1 MSEGSTDT
9 VWIHLD
15 CPFCPGRVTVSE
27 TATGVAHTEPSCYEF
42 HVMKLDDYREA
53 CFDTLK

>member
-1 MSEGSTDT
+1 MSEAADT

-27 TATGVAHTEPSCYEF
+27 TATGVAHTEPSCYELNAM
-42 HVMKLDDYREA
+42 VLDDYREA
-53 CFDTLK
+53 CLDTLK